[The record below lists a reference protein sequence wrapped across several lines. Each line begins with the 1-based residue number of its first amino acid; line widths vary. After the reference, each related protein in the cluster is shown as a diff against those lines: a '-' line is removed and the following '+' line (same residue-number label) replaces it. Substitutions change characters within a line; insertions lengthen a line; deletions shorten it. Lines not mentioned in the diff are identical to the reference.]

1 MNKAIAHYLLIVETI
16 TKPDIVE
23 IMESGHLKRVDN
35 EENPL
40 KDLGTE
46 QAQEAPQE

>member
-1 MNKAIAHYLLIVETI
+1 MET
-16 TKPDIVE
+16 
-23 IMESGHLKRVDN
+23 GHLKRVDN

-46 QAQEAPQE
+46 QAQEAPQERVQEEPKDEAW